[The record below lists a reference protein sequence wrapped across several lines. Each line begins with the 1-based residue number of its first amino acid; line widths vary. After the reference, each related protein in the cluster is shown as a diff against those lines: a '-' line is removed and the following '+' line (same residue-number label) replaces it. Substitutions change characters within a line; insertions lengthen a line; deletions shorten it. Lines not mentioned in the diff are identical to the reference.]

1 MSWTVTVDKAVLRRL
16 KRIPEPDRN
25 RLFEAILSLE
35 TGTEGQDIRR
45 LVGRDGYRLRVG
57 NWRILLDVDAQKKRI
72 SVYDIGSRG
81 DIYK

>member
-25 RLFEAILSLE
+25 RLFETILSLE